1 MKRRQFGSVR
11 RLPSGR
17 WQASYWHVG
26 RRHIAEVTLLT
37 KADANAYLAHVET
50 QIRRGSWIDPW
61 GGHVGFAEWAEEWK
75 STIVDLRPSTKTRDV
90 GYLERYVLP
99 RFGSLE
105 LGEIDHMMVR
115 SWVAELSASGL
126 APSTTT
132 KAAQLLSKIMRAAVQ
147 AGYLPKSPC
156 DGVRLP
162 RIERV
167 EMRFLEPGEVIAL
180 ADAMDPR
187 YRAAVLLAAY
197 GGLRAGELFGL
208 RAKRVDPLR
217 RTIAIAE
224 TVVDVGGHP
233 YFGPP
238 KTRAGQ
244 RTVPLPRVAAD
255 PLAEHLRTY
264 DRRPDDLVFTAP
276 EGGPVQLNV
285 WRQRFW
291 APAVR
296 DAGLVHLRPHD
307 LRHTAV
313 ALWMAAGANPKEV
326 AARAGHTSVS
336 FTLDRYGHLLPGS
349 EQRLNDALDALADGA
364 QATAEVMHDA
374 DDASKAREETIS
386 FAHVARTPDD
396 RDESVSDAQASD
408 QDENGGR
415 CGTRTHDLSR
425 VKAAL

>member
-1 MKRRQFGSVR
+1 M
-11 RLPSGR
+11 
-17 WQASYWHVG
+17 
-26 RRHIAEVTLLT
+26 T
-37 KADANAYLAHVET
+37 
-50 QIRRGSWIDPW
+50 
-61 GGHVGFAEWAEEWK
+61 
-75 STIVDLRPSTKTRDV
+75 
-90 GYLERYVLP
+90 
-99 RFGSLE
+99 
-105 LGEIDHMMVR
+105 
-115 SWVAELSASGL
+115 
-126 APSTTT
+126 APVSTTT
-132 KAAQLLSKIMRAAVQ
+132 KAAQLLSKIIRAAVQ
-147 AGYLPKSPC
+147 AGYLAKSPC

-167 EMRFLEPGEVIAL
+167 EMRFLEPGEVVAL

-217 RTIAIAE
+217 RTVTIAE
-224 TVVDVGGHP
+224 TVVDIGGHP
-233 YFGPP
+233 YLGPP
-238 KTRAGQ
+238 KTPAGR

-264 DRRPDDLVFTAP
+264 DRQPDDLVFTAP
-276 EGGPVQLNV
+276 GGGPGQLNV

-296 DAGLVHLRPHD
+296 DAGLAHLRPHD

-349 EQRLNDALDALADGA
+349 EQRLNDALDALAEGA
-364 QATAEVMHDA
+364 HPTAEVKHDT
-374 DDASKAREETIS
+374 DDASDAGEERFRS
-386 FAHVARTPDD
+386 RT
-396 RDESVSDAQASD
+396 
-408 QDENGGR
+408 
-415 CGTRTHDLSR
+415 
-425 VKAAL
+425 

>member
-17 WQASYWHVG
+17 WQASYWHLG

-37 KADANAYLAHVET
+37 KADANAYLAAMET

-61 GGHVGFAEWAEEWK
+61 GAQIGFADWTEEWK
-75 STIVDLRPSTKTRDV
+75 ATIVDLRPSTKARDL
-90 GYLERYVLP
+90 GYLQRYVLP

-115 SWVAELSASGL
+115 SWVAKLSASGL

-132 KAAQLLSKIMRAAVQ
+132 KAAQLLSKIMRSAVQ
-147 AGYLPKSPC
+147 AGLLPESPC

-167 EMRFLEPGEVIAL
+167 EMRFLDPGEVMAL

-208 RAKRVDPLR
+208 RAKRVDPAPHGHHRRDGGRCRRPSLLR
-217 RTIAIAE
+217 SAQNPGRPSKRATPPGGGRPAGRT
-224 TVVDVGGHP
+224 P
-233 YFGPP
+233 
-238 KTRAGQ
+238 
-244 RTVPLPRVAAD
+244 
-255 PLAEHLRTY
+255 RTY

-285 WRQRFW
+285 WRRRFW
-291 APAVR
+291 APAC
-296 DAGLVHLRPHD
+296 DTPGWPPA
-307 LRHTAV
+307 
-313 ALWMAAGANPKEV
+313 
-326 AARAGHTSVS
+326 AARPAAHRSGVVDCRRGEPERSCSAGG
-336 FTLDRYGHLLPGS
+336 TLVGELHARPLRASLSRLRERP
-349 EQRLNDALDALADGA
+349 QRF
-364 QATAEVMHDA
+364 
-374 DDASKAREETIS
+374 AR
-386 FAHVARTPDD
+386 RG
-396 RDESVSDAQASD
+396 
-408 QDENGGR
+408 GGR
-415 CGTRTHDLSR
+415 S
-425 VKAAL
+425 

>member
-1 MKRRQFGSVR
+1 M
-11 RLPSGR
+11 
-17 WQASYWHVG
+17 
-26 RRHIAEVTLLT
+26 
-37 KADANAYLAHVET
+37 
-50 QIRRGSWIDPW
+50 
-61 GGHVGFAEWAEEWK
+61 
-75 STIVDLRPSTKTRDV
+75 
-90 GYLERYVLP
+90 
-99 RFGSLE
+99 
-105 LGEIDHMMVR
+105 
-115 SWVAELSASGL
+115 
-126 APSTTT
+126 
-132 KAAQLLSKIMRAAVQ
+132 
-147 AGYLPKSPC
+147 
-156 DGVRLP
+156 
-162 RIERV
+162 
-167 EMRFLEPGEVIAL
+167 AL

-217 RTIAIAE
+217 RTVTIAE

-238 KTRAGQ
+238 KTWAG
-244 RTVPLPRVAAD
+244 RRSVPLPRVAAD
-255 PLAEHLRTY
+255 PLAEHLRAY
-264 DRRPDDLVFTAP
+264 DRQPDDLVFTAP

-296 DAGLVHLRPHD
+296 NAGLAHLRPHD

-349 EQRLNDALDALADGA
+349 EQRLNEALDALAEGA
-364 QATAEVMHDA
+364 QPTAEVMHDTE
-374 DDASKAREETIS
+374 DAWHAREKAIS
-386 FAHVARTPDD
+386 FAHVARMPADD
-396 RDESVSDAQASD
+396 EEIVSDVQRAD
-408 QDENGGR
+408 QGENSGR